1 MKLLILGLV
10 ALTVVGVFLWLFRKK
25 DLLSYFSSGR
35 WWLTWLS
42 IAVITLM
49 DELTSIF
56 YAPSEAFRFI
66 GLYAIPFIVITSL
79 LMRFLSTR
87 MVEIAEILEHHNI
100 RGGGVYSFSY
110 LTLGPTFS
118 FIAVASIMVDYVLT
132 ACISTVSAVENG
144 LTFIEMSPVVK
155 FVIEFG
161 VVWGIAG
168 LNILGLKENAR
179 FTFGIFFV
187 VALVLLLLLASA
199 LIEAPASAWA
209 TMGTSFRG
217 MADDMSSRGF
227 FGGYGFFI
235 IGLSSTILAY
245 SGIESVVQTAG
256 LTKSWRDTGRAY
268 IFLALTTGIFTPL
281 IAALVLSS
289 GLDLAEHETD
299 LITQF
304 AASLNGVPFGMVVGG
319 IASVALVMAVNTAFV
334 ASSELI
340 ERVAHRYNFTW
351 IIKPNARQ
359 SLYRVHIL
367 NAIFY
372 TIIIVLTEGSQ
383 KILAEMY
390 ALGLVASFTINM
402 GSLLYYRYFTGTKEI
417 RDYNTSRFGT
427 LVLFVI
433 LLSSFIYLGMSKPY
447 GIALWSLAAVFFL
460 IVGFR
465 VAKKRAPEIVHV
477 AQTDSPM
484 QMVFALAEVP
494 DDRIDIFF
502 KRPLE
507 GADTPDPQVAFV
519 TFYSPRQ
526 GIPHRV
532 ATNHY
537 RFAQS
542 GQSLFDSITEL
553 LYVLKYELPHKQIT
567 VHIGWPRSSWLDRL
581 AIGVMVF
588 SMMKLPDMFPEFHF
602 LIEYVPRR
610 FTS

>member
-10 ALTVVGVFLWLFRKK
+10 ALTVIGVFVWLFRKK
-25 DLLSYFSSGR
+25 NLLAYFSAGR

-66 GLYAIPFIVITSL
+66 GSHAIPFIAITSL

-132 ACISTVSAVENG
+132 ACISAVSAVENG
-144 LTFIEMSPVVK
+144 LTFMALSPTLK
-155 FVIEFG
+155 LLIQFA

-168 LNILGLKENAR
+168 LNVLGIKDNAR
-179 FTFGIFFV
+179 FTFGVFFIV
-187 VALVLLLLLASA
+187 VLVLVILLASA
-199 LIEAPASAWA
+199 LFEAPASSWA
-209 TMGTSFRG
+209 AIGNSYEG
-217 MADDMSSRGF
+217 AVEHVADKGF
-227 FGGYGFFI
+227 FGGYAFLI
-235 IGLSSTILAY
+235 ICISSCILAY

-268 IFLALTTGIFTPL
+268 IFLALTTGIFTPIL
-281 IAALVLSS
+281 SALVLSS
-289 GLDLAEHETD
+289 GLNPAEHETD

-304 AASLNGVPFGMVVGG
+304 AASLNGVSFGFVVGG
-319 IASVALVMAVNTAFV
+319 IASVALIMAVNTAFV
-334 ASSELI
+334 ASSELM
-340 ERVAHRYNFTW
+340 ERVAQRYNFNW

-359 SLYRVHIL
+359 SLYRVHII
-367 NAIFY
+367 NAVFY
-372 TIIIVLTEGSQ
+372 STIIVLTEGSQ

-417 RDYNTSRFGT
+417 RAYHTSRIGT
-427 LVLFVI
+427 AVLFVI
-433 LLSSFIYLGMSKPY
+433 LLSCFVYLGMSKPY
-447 GIALWSLAAVFFL
+447 GIALWSLVAGFFL

-465 VAKKRAPEIVHV
+465 VAKKRAPEIAHV

-494 DDRIDIFF
+494 DDRVDIFF

-507 GADTPDPQVAFV
+507 GVDTADPHVAFV

-526 GIPHRV
+526 GIPNRV

-567 VHIGWPRSSWLDRL
+567 IHIGWPRSSWIDRL

-588 SMMKLPDMFPEFHF
+588 SMMKLPDMFPEFNF
-602 LIEYVPRR
+602 LIEYAPRKHA
-610 FTS
+610 